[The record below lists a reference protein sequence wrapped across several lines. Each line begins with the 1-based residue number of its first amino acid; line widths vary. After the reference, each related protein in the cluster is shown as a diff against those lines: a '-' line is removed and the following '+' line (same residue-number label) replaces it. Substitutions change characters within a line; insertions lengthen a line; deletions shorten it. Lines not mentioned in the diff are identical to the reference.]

1 MHQMQLDEALGP
13 ERAQNLGE
21 DVHINGQFQHRGI
34 KAVVGESV
42 GVGARW
48 RGPWDI
54 RGGKG
59 SKLMLVIV

>member
-34 KAVVGESV
+34 KVVVGESV
-42 GVGARW
+42 GWELDGEVPGTSGEA
-48 RGPWDI
+48 
-54 RGGKG
+54 KEAN
-59 SKLMLVIV
+59 